1 MGLISQ
7 VAKLVKSG
15 SSTARYYESM
25 NQALHQ
31 VNDEFTMLHY
41 PFYGNRSDNF
51 RQAQE
56 NLTRQCLKHVEP
68 LHGKSVLEIG
78 CGNGVQTKFISEK
91 YKPRY
96 ITGIDLNR
104 SNIKIANREKS
115 RRGIENAYFL
125 VDDAQNMQKIKDE
138 SFDVVLN
145 IESAFHYPNKL
156 SFLKEV
162 YRTLVPGGKF
172 LIADILTTREPS
184 KKGRKRWKR
193 KMILHHWSL
202 KEYLEG
208 LKKVNLHVEHI
219 EDITEDVIRGF
230 KNYRSWFKQ
239 MKKRSLLRTLAFR
252 LFYFINIHLN
262 IFLLTRRRQYLIISG
277 TKPYRT

>member
-1 MGLISQ
+1 MGFISQ
-7 VAKLVKSG
+7 VVKLIKSG

-25 NQALHQ
+25 NQALHL

-41 PFYGNRSDNF
+41 PLYEKKTDNF

-56 NLTRQCLKHVEP
+56 NLTRHCLKHVEP

-78 CGNGVQTKFISEK
+78 CGNGVQTKFISGK

-125 VDDAQNMQKIKDE
+125 VDDAQNMRKIKDE

-184 KKGRKRWKR
+184 KRRRKRWKR

-202 KEYLEG
+202 KEYLDG

-219 EDITEDVIRGF
+219 EDITDEVIQGF
-230 KNYRSWFKQ
+230 RNYRSWFKQ
-239 MKKRSLLRTLAFR
+239 MKKRSLFRTWAFR
-252 LFYFINIHLN
+252 IFYFINIHIN
-262 IFLLTRRRQYLIISG
+262 IFLLNRRRQYLIISG
-277 TKPYRT
+277 TKPSRP